1 MPLSDCS
8 VDMETPVRWAMIHQP
23 SPSRTVYVP
32 GAGAGAGAGVE
43 AGAVAA
49 VMSTIPGCRT
59 VDAVMPL
66 SRWSSAALTPVRRA
80 MTHQPSPSWTV

>member
-1 MPLSDCS
+1 MPLRRWRVSI
-8 VDMETPVRWAMIHQP
+8 VTPVRWAMIHQP

-32 GAGAGAGAGVE
+32 GAGAGAGVG

-49 VMSTIPGCRT
+49 VMSTMPGCRT

-80 MTHQPSPSWTV
+80 MTHQPSFGCTV